1 MVGVGVG
8 RGVAVGVGVRVGLIS
23 GGSVGSGVGVTV
35 GVGVGVAMSVGV
47 GVAVYDDDGRRLR
60 RGRGDDDDDRRG
72 CRCGRRRSGRRGR
85 WDRRG
90 RGRYWRGGGCPWR
103 HQRRRRCSQLRNGA
117 GCCGSARLFGSEPF
131 ARRQK
136 YKQKGRTYD
145 QADERSLCLQDSL
158 YPFLTHSSLS
168 THDILTQ
175 ANVYLQPDTAVG
187 QRPLA

>member
-8 RGVAVGVGVRVGLIS
+8 REVAVGVGVRVGLIS

-35 GVGVGVAMSVGV
+35 DVGVGVAMGVGVGVAVTMMMTGDCVGVAVMTITTGVGV
-47 GVAVYDDDGRRLR
+47 GVDVGVRVGVGVGTGVGA
-60 RGRGDDDDDRRG
+60 GDI
-72 CRCGRRRSGRRGR
+72 
-85 WDRRG
+85 
-90 RGRYWRGGGCPWR
+90 WRGGGCPWR

-145 QADERSLCLQDSL
+145 QANERSLCLQDSL